1 MITLKTNLK
10 SLVFEFNQEPVEG
23 KIVIKSA
30 TSISHQAIRLSVNGS
45 VNLQV
50 SDSLSIEAFLQF
62 GSTKLVKFLPHSYR
76 FVEDQLELSSPSMV
90 SSSLFKSCKH
100 LFLLWF
106 LN

>member
-50 SDSLSIEAFLQF
+50 RGGSAGVIESFYGVIKPIQI
-62 GSTKLVKFLPHSYR
+62 V
-76 FVEDQLELSSPSMV
+76 
-90 SSSLFKSCKH
+90 
-100 LFLLWF
+100 
-106 LN
+106 